1 MVEFQRES
9 LQGVLGEIERLLVKL
24 LADCERNAKE
34 EAVGCAGS
42 AGSACHSSSGE
53 PSPLTAS
60 EPPILSTKESTGDGF
75 HLAERLQKVPSP
87 KSEPPPLNCSSP
99 MAAQFKDSPCRRSM
113 RSVNIVD
120 DLVEIES
127 ASEESLEAFELN
139 DCWTQ
144 IQDNTHMSRM
154 TRRASV
160 AMTHTQN
167 TQTVHL
173 VPVSQKKRCMGP
185 FVKIWAGL
193 FLSVILLEVVRWPL
207 IAFEGKYALAND
219 LSITA
224 FQFLSIPVS
233 ATIAWCATDTWRRVL
248 AFALLEVLLITTQ
261 CVDVLLGANS
271 AWLRSVQLLRLL
283 QLPRLF
289 VMSGWSR
296 YLHVYLV
303 HTSREMRAVLNL
315 FLAGLMLCL
324 FLHLLTC
331 LWFFVGQH
339 GGWVQSETYDMDFT
353 AKYMTSLEFAL
364 SRIPP
369 SRMSENMLL
378 KLQSERVVALLATG
392 LTILFGSIFTSIVT
406 NDISDVRRVRRLQRE
421 AEYQVFDFIAAF
433 PVPWELELQLKEY
446 LKRNRSTIQLPRKQD
461 MASLLPEYLFNELCR
476 EAMAPIIANHS
487 FLQSLGM
494 RFAAFQHDLCLKG
507 FTDWNV
513 SNQEI
518 LFSPGPKCEHMLF
531 VAYGT
536 VGYMC
541 KAGAADF
548 QDLYFRCSRLSLGT
562 YT

>member
-1 MVEFQRES
+1 
-9 LQGVLGEIERLLVKL
+9 
-24 LADCERNAKE
+24 
-34 EAVGCAGS
+34 
-42 AGSACHSSSGE
+42 
-53 PSPLTAS
+53 
-60 EPPILSTKESTGDGF
+60 
-75 HLAERLQKVPSP
+75 
-87 KSEPPPLNCSSP
+87 
-99 MAAQFKDSPCRRSM
+99 M
-113 RSVNIVD
+113 RSVNIAD
-120 DLVEIES
+120 DLLEIES

-144 IQDNTHMSRM
+144 IHDSTHMSKM

-160 AMTHTQN
+160 AMTQTQN

-173 VPVSQKKRCMGP
+173 VAVSQKKRCTGP
-185 FVKIWAGL
+185 CVQIWAGV
-193 FLSVILLEVVRWPL
+193 FLSVILLDVVRWPL
-207 IAFEGKYALAND
+207 IAFEGKYALATD
-219 LSITA
+219 LSITTFA
-224 FQFLSIPVS
+224 FLSIPLS
-233 ATIAWCATDTWRRVL
+233 ATIAWSATDTWRRVL
-248 AFALLEVLLITTQ
+248 LFALLEVLLITTQ

-271 AWLRSVQLLRLL
+271 AFLRSVQLLRLL
-283 QLPRLF
+283 QLPR
-289 VMSGWSR
+289 
-296 YLHVYLV
+296 YLHLTLV

-315 FLAGLMLCL
+315 LLAGLMLCL
-324 FLHLLTC
+324 FLHMLTC

-339 GGWVQSETYDMDFT
+339 GGWVDSETDLMDFQ
-353 AKYMTSLEFAL
+353 AKYMTSLEWAL

-378 KLQSERVVALLATG
+378 HRQSERVVALLATG

-421 AEYQVFDFIAAF
+421 AEYQVFDFLAAF

-446 LKRNRSTIQLPRKQD
+446 LQRNRSTIQLPRKQD

-518 LFSPGPKCEHMLF
+518 LFSPGPKCENMLF

-541 KAGAADF
+541 KAGISSGGFAVQPVPSAVSRKTRACTSTLYRGDSLCEACIWTAWHYLGTATADS
-548 QDLYFRCSRLSLGT
+548 QSALLCLSLESLKSIVSVHKEAASELVVYARVFVNKLNDVDEDKDLTDLHMHVDYNRQLFRSKGP
-562 YT
+562 